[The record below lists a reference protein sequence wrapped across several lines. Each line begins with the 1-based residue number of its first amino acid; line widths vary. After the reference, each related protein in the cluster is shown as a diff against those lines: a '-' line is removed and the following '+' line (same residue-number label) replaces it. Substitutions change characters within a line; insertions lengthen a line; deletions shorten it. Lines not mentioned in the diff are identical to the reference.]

1 MIKITK
7 FSSKYCKKNL
17 NFYIYIY
24 TIKSEL
30 KICWTKY
37 CTLTK
42 RKMYCT
48 D

>member
-1 MIKITK
+1 MINITK
-7 FSSKYCKKNL
+7 LFSKYCKKNF
-17 NFYIYIY
+17 NFYIYK
-24 TIKSEL
+24 IKTEL

-42 RKMYCT
+42 RKVYCI